1 MPDPD
6 LEIRA
11 GEGLQKNVFGPQFAL
26 KNGARPVGHR
36 AVTMLFSCRESEIVG
51 GQFNSEK
58 VLLLYSS
65 AFFEFLLIV
74 ATGNPWPPALS
85 DSIGP

>member
-26 KNGARPVGHR
+26 KNGAKPVGHR

-58 VLLLYSS
+58 VLLLYSPFIS
-65 AFFEFLLIV
+65 YE
-74 ATGNPWPPALS
+74 NS
-85 DSIGP
+85 QNSC

>member
-11 GEGLQKNVFGPQFAL
+11 GEGLQKNVFGPQSGL
-26 KNGARPVGHR
+26 KKGARPVGHR
-36 AVTMLFSCRESEIVG
+36 VVTMLFSCRESEIVG

-58 VLLLYSS
+58 VLLLYSPFIS
-65 AFFEFLLIV
+65 YE
-74 ATGNPWPPALS
+74 NS
-85 DSIGP
+85 QNSC